1 MKICS
6 ASFKVSMNKTSRR
19 CRLPVKATCA
29 RQESSSH
36 APGRHSGRLNP
47 MAGKIMDRIKNIL
60 VIVDPT
66 SPDQPAVQKAGMLAA
81 RLQASVELFACD
93 TKVAMELR
101 SARQWARRGAAP
113 SMQLD
118 ALLEGLAGPLRSQGI
133 EVTTSG
139 IQGDPMVKVILNWLK
154 NSPADLVL
162 KDTHHHS
169 LAKRTFLGNTDWH
182 LIRECPF
189 PLLLT
194 KPGCWRE
201 PLVVAA
207 AIDPRITGRD
217 ENFLDR
223 RILDCTV
230 AIGRPMHAT
239 IIAAHSYYPDIISAA
254 STCPQPNFFNVT
266 AEMLSAEK
274 TLHVNALASL
284 LAPYQDCA
292 AICASGHGNRV
303 DLPSRDRGAKRRR
316 HHGDGRHLAQ
326 SPEAN
331 ADRRHGGAIA
341 RIPAL
346 RCSCRQRDAV
356 RRFPALLGTRTFPST
371 SNAS

>member
-1 MKICS
+1 
-6 ASFKVSMNKTSRR
+6 
-19 CRLPVKATCA
+19 
-29 RQESSSH
+29 
-36 APGRHSGRLNP
+36 

-93 TKVAMELR
+93 TKASMELR
-101 SARQWARRGAAP
+101 SARQWASRGAAP

-118 ALLEGLAGPLRSQGI
+118 AWLEELAGPLRSQGI

-139 IQGDPMVKVILNWLK
+139 IQGDPMVRVILNWLK

-169 LAKRTFLGNTDWH
+169 LTKRTFLGNTDWH

-194 KPGCWRE
+194 KPGCWQE

-207 AIDPRITGRD
+207 AIDPKITGRD
-217 ENFLDR
+217 ENFLEK

-230 AIGRPMHAT
+230 EIGRPMHAT

-254 STCPQPNFFNVT
+254 SICPQPNFFNVT
-266 AEMLSAEK
+266 AEMLAAEK
-274 TLHVNALASL
+274 TLHENALASL
-284 LAPYQDCA
+284 LAPYQIAPQCVQVDMG
-292 AICASGHGNRV
+292 IASTCLSEIVERSAV
-303 DLPSRDRGAKRRR
+303 DIMVM
-316 HHGDGRHLAQ
+316 
-326 SPEAN
+326 
-331 ADRRHGGAIA
+331 GAISRSHLKQTLIGSTA
-341 RIPAL
+341 ERLLEFLPCDVL
-346 RCSCRQRDAV
+346 V
-356 RRFPALLGTRTFPST
+356 VKETRFADSLPF
-371 SNAS
+371 